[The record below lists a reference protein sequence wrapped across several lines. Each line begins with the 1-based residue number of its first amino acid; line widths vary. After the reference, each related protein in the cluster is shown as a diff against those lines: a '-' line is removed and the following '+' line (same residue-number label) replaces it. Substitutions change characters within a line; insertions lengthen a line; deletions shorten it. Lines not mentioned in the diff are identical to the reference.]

1 MIHGRDEDKALS
13 IVVQR
18 DEVKKAVK
26 RLNSEKTAGVDGVP
40 GQVAKLVAEQ
50 RFRELLNMFND
61 INRTGK
67 IPKI

>member
-1 MIHGRDEDKALS
+1 MSHGSDEDGALS

-26 RLNSEKTAGVDGVP
+26 RLNSEKTAGVDGVSR
-40 GQVAKLVAEQ
+40 QVAKLVAEQ
-50 RFRELLNMFND
+50 RFGGLLNMFND

-67 IPKI
+67 VPKI